1 MAPPFRPGTPA
12 RTPNKRPVSVTKPS
26 PKRRK
31 ISGEDD
37 RGARTKSPGSGAT
50 RKPPGSGA
58 RTKSPGRG
66 ALSGLGKSYN
76 SKSPGKSPTPSL
88 KMKGDA
94 GADMKGV
101 AANNKS
107 PADRKARKVQA
118 FSTSL
123 FEEEPHC
130 SPEA

>member
-1 MAPPFRPGTPA
+1 MEYKLFCSA
-12 RTPNKRPVSVTKPS
+12 RNAEARADEISR
-26 PKRRK
+26 KRRK

-76 SKSPGKSPTPSL
+76 SKSPGKSPTPTPSL
-88 KMKGDA
+88 KTKGDA
-94 GADMKGV
+94 GGDADMKGV

>member
-1 MAPPFRPGTPA
+1 
-12 RTPNKRPVSVTKPS
+12 
-26 PKRRK
+26 
-31 ISGEDD
+31 
-37 RGARTKSPGSGAT
+37 
-50 RKPPGSGA
+50 
-58 RTKSPGRG
+58 
-66 ALSGLGKSYN
+66 
-76 SKSPGKSPTPSL
+76 
-88 KMKGDA
+88 MKGDA

-123 FEEEPHC
+123 FEEEPHS